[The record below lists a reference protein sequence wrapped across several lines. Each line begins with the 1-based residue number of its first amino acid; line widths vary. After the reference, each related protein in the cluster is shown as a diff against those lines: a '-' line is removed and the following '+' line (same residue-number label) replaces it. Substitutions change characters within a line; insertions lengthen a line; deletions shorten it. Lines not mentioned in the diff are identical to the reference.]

1 MAKRRLI
8 EENRERRKEEEV
20 KTKVINIHDNDT
32 LTDQDRSLICE
43 VATAYEYTAGK
54 TSNKVSVVSVRQ
66 NQYEHFIDIAQKA
79 QVA

>member
-66 NQYEHFIDIAQKA
+66 NQYEHFIDKNQKA

>member
-8 EENRERRKEEEV
+8 EENRESRKEEEV

-66 NQYEHFIDIAQKA
+66 NQYEHFIDKKQKA

>member
-66 NQYEHFIDIAQKA
+66 HQYEHFIDKTQKA

>member
-1 MAKRRLI
+1 VAKRRLI

-66 NQYEHFIDIAQKA
+66 NQYEHFIDKNQKA